1 MAEKRSVSPAQSP
14 ESPALTDKN
23 GSNSKKV
30 TKSDSDKPKRPPSA
44 FFLYLEDFRM
54 EFLEKNPE
62 AKSMHDVGKACG
74 EKWKTMTY
82 EEKVRYYDI
91 ATKKRTE
98 FDRAMADYNKRKAFQ
113 ENGEFE
119 EDKDDSGFDDQ
130 CKEGGAESKTA
141 ASIEGLRRRTVPS
154 RASWKRKTTSKK
166 VTKSDSNMP
175 KKPPTAFFFYLEDFR
190 KEFQA
195 KNPEVKSMR
204 DVGKAC
210 GEKWKTM
217 TYEEKVRYYDIA
229 TRKRTEFDIAMAD
242 YNKRKENGEFEKDE
256 DNSAFD
262 D

>member
-1 MAEKRSVSPAQSP
+1 MAEKRSESPALSP
-14 ESPALTDKN
+14 ESPALTDKH

-98 FDRAMADYNKRKAFQ
+98 FDRAMADYNKRK
-113 ENGEFE
+113 
-119 EDKDDSGFDDQ
+119 ED
-130 CKEGGAESKTA
+130 GAESKTTT
-141 ASIEGLRRRTVPS
+141 SIEGRRRRTVPS

-256 DNSAFD
+256 DDSAFD